1 MKEKETIEK
10 LLNAIFS
17 SIEDAS
23 SEIDELKD
31 KIDLYDDLCD
41 FLLDLSCREDCP
53 EDVIKQAHDLYM
65 RI

>member
-10 LLNAIFS
+10 LLNVILS

-23 SEIDELKD
+23 SEIDNLKD

-41 FLLDLSCREDCP
+41 FLLDLS
-53 EDVIKQAHDLYM
+53 
-65 RI
+65 

>member
-10 LLNAIFS
+10 LLNVILS

-23 SEIDELKD
+23 SEIDNLKD

-41 FLLDLSCREDCP
+41 FLLVLSCREDCP
-53 EDVIKQAHDLYM
+53 EDVTRQACDLYM

>member
-10 LLNAIFS
+10 LLNVILS

-23 SEIDELKD
+23 SEIDNLKD
-31 KIDLYDDLCD
+31 KIDLYDDLCG

-53 EDVIKQAHDLYM
+53 EDVTKQASDLYM

>member
-10 LLNAIFS
+10 LLNVILS

-23 SEIDELKD
+23 SEIDNLKD

-41 FLLDLSCREDCP
+41 FLLDLSCREDCYK
-53 EDVIKQAHDLYM
+53 DVTKQASDLYM